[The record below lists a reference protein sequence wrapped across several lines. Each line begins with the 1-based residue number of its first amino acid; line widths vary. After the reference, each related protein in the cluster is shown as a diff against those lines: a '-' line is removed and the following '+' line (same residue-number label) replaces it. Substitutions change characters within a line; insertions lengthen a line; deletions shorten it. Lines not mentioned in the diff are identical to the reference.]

1 LAESAGLRKERTDL
15 MESGKDI
22 DLLCINTIRALVI
35 DAIEAAKSGHPG
47 APMGMAPVAYTLWT
61 RFMRYNPK
69 NPDWPGRDRFVLS
82 AGHASMLLYGLLYLT
97 GYDLPLDEIKSF
109 RQLESCTPGHPESGC
124 APGVE
129 VTTGPLGQGISNA
142 VGMALAR
149 ELIAARFNRPGYDLT
164 DYYIYVMA
172 SDGDLMEGVASE
184 ACSLAGHLGLGHLI
198 CLYDDNR
205 ITIEG
210 PTELS
215 FTEDVRGRFRAYGWY
230 VSSVPDAND
239 IEAVSVA
246 IDEARRQEL
255 PALIA
260 IRSKIACGSP
270 NLEGSEEAHGAPLGP
285 GEAVL
290 TKRNIGCPE
299 DEVFHVPEEVLE
311 QMRRAIERGRGLEE
325 KWEEASRAY
334 AAEYPELS
342 SEWERVLQGRLPAD
356 WRGALPA
363 FAPGKKT
370 ATREASGKVLEG
382 LAPAVPE
389 LIGGS
394 ADLAPSN
401 RTYIKGYKSV
411 RKGDFS
417 GRNIHFGVREHGMA
431 AIMNGMARHGGI
443 IPYGG
448 TFLVFSDYMRP
459 AIRLAAMMG
468 LKVIYVFTHDSLGV
482 GEDGP
487 THQPV
492 EQLAA
497 LRAIPGLTV
506 IRPADAN
513 ETSAAWSWA
522 LAHGG
527 PVCLIL
533 SRQGLPVLDRENLAP
548 ASGLLRGAYILVD
561 APGKPDISLIAT
573 GSEVSLALGARD
585 KLLEDGIKVRVI
597 SMPSWE
603 IFDEQE
609 EEYRLGVLPPEL
621 TVRVSVEAG
630 VTQGWQ
636 KYVGDRGISIGVDRF
651 GVSAPGEE
659 AMAWAGFTAENVI
672 EKAKSLLV

>member
-1 LAESAGLRKERTDL
+1 MD
-15 MESGKDI
+15 SGKDL
-22 DLLCINTIRALVI
+22 DLLCVNAIRALAI
-35 DAIEAAKSGHPG
+35 DAIETANSGHPG
-47 APMGMAPVAYTLWT
+47 APMGMAPAAYTLWT
-61 RFMRYNPK
+61 RFLHHNPK
-69 NPDWPGRDRFVLS
+69 NPGWPGRDRFILS
-82 AGHASMLLYGLLYLT
+82 AGHASMLLYSLLYLT
-97 GYDLPLDEIKSF
+97 GYDLSLEDIESF
-109 RQLESCTPGHPESGC
+109 RQLGSPTPGHPEAGC

-149 ELIAARFNRPGYDLT
+149 ELIGARFNRPGHDLT
-164 DYYIYVMA
+164 DYYIFVMA
-172 SDGDLMEGVASE
+172 SDGDFMEGVASE
-184 ACSLAGHLGLGHLI
+184 ACSLAGHLGLGRLI

-210 PTELS
+210 STDLT
-215 FTEDVRGRFRAYGWY
+215 FTEDVKGRFRAYGWY

-239 IEAVSVA
+239 IEAVSDA
-246 IDEARRQEL
+246 IDEARRQDL

-270 NLEGSEEAHGAPLGP
+270 NLEGSEEAHGAPLGEK
-285 GEAVL
+285 EARL

-299 DEVFHVPEEVLE
+299 KEPFYVPKEVLE
-311 QMRRAIERGRGLEE
+311 QLRSAIERGLEF
-325 KWEEASRAY
+325 EATWQEGFKSY
-334 AAEYPELS
+334 SSEYPELA
-342 SEWERVLQGRLPAD
+342 SEWERVMEKRLPVGWMD
-356 WRGALPA
+356 SLPVFPA
-363 FAPGKKT
+363 GQKI
-370 ATREASGKVLEG
+370 ATRDASGKVLEA
-382 LAPAVPE
+382 LAPEVWE

-394 ADLAPSN
+394 ADLGPSN
-401 RTYIKGYKSV
+401 KTYIKGYESA
-411 RKGDFS
+411 RSADFS

-431 AIMNGMARHGGI
+431 AIMNGMARHGGV

-492 EQLAA
+492 EQMAA

-513 ETSAAWSWA
+513 ETSEAWSAA
-522 LAHGG
+522 LTREG
-527 PVCLIL
+527 PVALVL
-533 SRQGLPVLDRENLAP
+533 SRQGLPVLDREELAP
-548 ASGLLRGAYILVD
+548 AAGLHRGAYILAD
-561 APGKPDISLIAT
+561 TPGGPDMALIAT
-573 GSEVSLALGARD
+573 GSEVALALTARE
-585 KLLEDGIKVRVI
+585 KLAEEDIQVRVI

-609 EEYRLGVLPPEL
+609 EEYRSLVLPPDL
-621 TVRVSVEAG
+621 THRISIEAG
-630 VTQGWQ
+630 VTQGWK
-636 KYVGDRGISIGVDRF
+636 KYVGDRGVAIGVDRF
-651 GVSAPGEE
+651 GVSAPGDQ
-659 AMAWAGFTAENVI
+659 ALAWAGFTVEDVVK
-672 EKAKSLLV
+672 KAKPLLAQK

>member
-1 LAESAGLRKERTDL
+1 MGN
-15 MESGKDI
+15 GKDI
-22 DLLCINTIRALVI
+22 DLLCVNTIRALAI
-35 DAIEAAKSGHPG
+35 DAIEAANSGHPG

-69 NPDWPGRDRFVLS
+69 DPVWPGRDRFVLS

-97 GYDLPLDEIKSF
+97 GYDISLEEIKMF
-109 RQLESCTPGHPESGC
+109 RQLGSRTPGHPEYGC

-149 ELIAARFNRPGYDLT
+149 ELIGARFNRPGHDLT
-164 DYYIYVMA
+164 DYYIYVIA

-184 ACSLAGHLGLGHLI
+184 ACSFAGHLGLSHLI

-205 ITIEG
+205 VTIEG
-210 PTELS
+210 STELS
-215 FTEDVRGRFRAYGWY
+215 FTEDVAVRFRAYGWH

-239 IEAVSVA
+239 IDVVSSA
-246 IDEARRQEL
+246 IEEARRQEL
-255 PALIA
+255 PALVA

-270 NLEGSEEAHGAPLGP
+270 NLEGSEEAHGAPLG
-285 GEAVL
+285 GEEARL
-290 TKRNIGCPE
+290 TKRNLGCPE
-299 DEVFHVPEEVLE
+299 EEVFHVPEEVLE
-311 QMRRAIERGRGLEE
+311 HMRRAMERGTEHEE
-325 KWEEASRAY
+325 KWRRALESYAS
-334 AAEYPELS
+334 EHPELAA
-342 SEWERVLQGRLPAD
+342 EWERVMDKKLPGGWQD
-356 WRGALPA
+356 LLPV
-363 FAPGKKT
+363 FSTGKKI
-370 ATREASGKVLEG
+370 ATREASGKVLEA

-401 RTYIKGYKSV
+401 KTYIKGYESV

-417 GRNIHFGVREHGMA
+417 GRNIHFGVREHGMG

-459 AIRLAAMMG
+459 SIRLAAMMG
-468 LKVIYVFTHDSLGV
+468 LKIICIFTHDSLGV

-492 EQLAA
+492 EQIAA

-513 ETSAAWSWA
+513 ETSEAWSESLTREGPIA
-522 LAHGG
+522 L
-527 PVCLIL
+527 VL
-533 SRQGLPVLDRENLAP
+533 SRQGLPVVDRENLAP
-548 ASGLLRGAYILVD
+548 ASGLHRGAYILAD
-561 APGKPDISLIAT
+561 IPGKPDIALLAT
-573 GSEVSLALGARD
+573 GSEVDLALAARER
-585 KLLEDGIKVRVI
+585 LAGDGIQARVI

-603 IFDEQE
+603 IFDEQD

-621 TVRVSVEAG
+621 TARVSLEAG

-636 KYVGDRGISIGVDRF
+636 KYVGDRGISVGVDRF
-651 GVSAPGEE
+651 GVSAPGDQ
-659 AMAWAGFTAENVI
+659 AMAWAGFTVENVV

>member
-1 LAESAGLRKERTDL
+1 
-15 MESGKDI
+15 MESCKEI
-22 DLLCINTIRALVI
+22 DLLCVKTIRALVI
-35 DAIEAAKSGHPG
+35 DAIEAANSGHPG

-82 AGHASMLLYGLLYLT
+82 AGHASMLLYSLLYLT
-97 GYDLPLDEIKSF
+97 GYDLPLEEIKKF
-109 RQLESCTPGHPESGC
+109 RQLGSHTPGHPEAGC

-149 ELIAARFNRPGYDLT
+149 ELIGARFNRPGHDLT
-164 DYYIYVMA
+164 DYFIYVMV

-184 ACSLAGHLGLGHLI
+184 TCSLAGHLGLGHLI
-198 CLYDDNR
+198 CLYDDNA

-210 PTELS
+210 STELS
-215 FTEDVRGRFRAYGWY
+215 FTEDIQGRFRAYGWY

-239 IEAVSVA
+239 MDAVASS
-246 IDEARRQEL
+246 IDEVRRQEL
-255 PALIA
+255 PALVA

-270 NLEGSEEAHGAPLGP
+270 NLEGSEKAHGSPLGDE
-285 GEAVL
+285 EALL
-290 TKRNIGCPE
+290 TKRNLGCPE
-299 DEVFHVPEEVLE
+299 EEAFHVPEEVLGH
-311 QMRRAIERGRGLEE
+311 MRRAVERGRNLEK
-325 KWEEASRAY
+325 KWHEDFKSY
-334 AAEYPELS
+334 AAEYPDLV
-342 SEWERVLQGRLPAD
+342 SEWERVMKGRLPAG
-356 WRGALPA
+356 WRDLLPVFHA
-363 FAPGKKT
+363 GKKV
-370 ATREASGKVLEG
+370 ATREASGKVLEA
-382 LAPAVPE
+382 LAPKVWE

-401 RTYIKGYKSV
+401 KTYIKGYESV

-417 GRNIHFGVREHGMA
+417 GRNIHFGIREHGMA

-459 AIRLAAMMG
+459 SIRLAAMMG

-492 EQLAA
+492 EQMAA
-497 LRAIPGLTV
+497 LRAIPNLTV

-513 ETSAAWSWA
+513 ETSEAWSEA
-522 LAHGG
+522 LTRKG
-527 PVCLIL
+527 PVALVL
-533 SRQGLPVLDRENLAP
+533 SRQGLQILDRKNLAP
-548 ASGLLRGAYILVD
+548 ASALHRGAYVLAD
-561 APGKPDISLIAT
+561 TPGQPAVALIAT
-573 GSEVSLALGARD
+573 GSEVDLALAARR
-585 KLLEDGIKVRVI
+585 KLAEEGISARVI

-603 IFDEQE
+603 MFDEQE
-609 EEYRLGVLPPEL
+609 EEYRLGVLPL
-621 TVRVSVEAG
+621 DLAARVSLEAG
-630 VTQGWQ
+630 VTQGWR

-651 GVSAPGEE
+651 GVSAPGDR
-659 AMAWAGFTAENVI
+659 AMAWAGLTVDNVV
-672 EKAKSLLV
+672 EKAKSLLLQK